1 MAEEEGRDQVS
12 EVTSTSWLGRIG
24 QSFGGVVFGFI
35 LIALSGALLFWNEGR
50 AIQAARSLSEGA
62 GLVQTVSADRVDPA
76 NEGKLVHVMGALAA
90 SGPAVDGEFGLRSTG
105 GLRIVRRVE
114 MFQWTEESE
123 SKTEKKLGGS
133 EEKTT
138 VYKYAKAWSEQAVD
152 SAKFRE
158 RAGHANPQMTYRSRA
173 TLAPQLRLGAFTV
186 PDRLLQGFGGAQAL
200 AATDE
205 QAAALQKRLNKPVA
219 AVDGVL
225 YIGRDPGQPAVGD
238 YKISFMDVR
247 LQPASIVARQAGP
260 TFEAYRTKAGGSV
273 ELIVAGQV
281 PAADMFKEAQDDN
294 RIWTW
299 LLRAGGCVAMFIGF
313 SLILGPLGVLGDVI
327 PILGDVIRAGTF
339 LVGLLCTATIAPV
352 IIAIGWLWY
361 RPVVA
366 IGTLALGGIVVYGV
380 LRLVRRR
387 AARKVAPA

>member
-1 MAEEEGRDQVS
+1 MAGEEGRDQVT

-35 LIALSGALLFWNEGR
+35 LIAVSGALLFWNEGR
-50 AIQAARSLSEGA
+50 AINTARSLDEGA
-62 GLVQTVSADRVDPA
+62 GLVQTVSADRADPA
-76 NEGKLVHVMGALAA
+76 NDGKLVHVVGALAA
-90 SGPAVDGEFGLRSTG
+90 SGPPVDGEFGLRSEG
-105 GLRIVRRVE
+105 GLRLVRRVE

-123 SKTEKKLGGS
+123 SRTEKKLGGS

-138 VYKYAKAWSEQAVD
+138 VYKYAKAWTDQPVD

-158 RAGHANPQMTYRSRA
+158 RSGHANPQMTYRTRS
-173 TLAPQLRLGAFTV
+173 TLAPQPRLGAYIV
-186 PDRLLQGFGGAQAL
+186 PNTLLQGFGSQQAL
-200 AATDE
+200 AATDDH
-205 QAAALQKRLNKPVA
+205 AAALQRRIGKPVA

-225 YIGRDPGQPAVGD
+225 YIGRDPGQPTVGD
-238 YKISFMDVR
+238 YRISFMEVR
-247 LQPASIVARQAGP
+247 LQPASIVARQAGS

-273 ELIVAGQV
+273 ELIAAGQV
-281 PAADMFKEAQDDN
+281 PAANMFKDAQDDN
-294 RIWTW
+294 RAWTW
-299 LLRAGGCVAMFIGF
+299 LLRAGGCIAMFVGF

-339 LVGLLCTATIAPV
+339 LVGLLCTATLAPV

-366 IGTLALGGIVVYGV
+366 IGTLVIGGIVVYAV
-380 LRLVRRR
+380 VRIARQR
-387 AARKVAPA
+387 AARQLAPA